1 VNRSNTARS
10 GLVAIV
16 GRPNVGKSTLINA
29 LVGEKISI
37 VSSKPHTT
45 RHRILGVLNRG
56 ASQAVFVDTPGHARR
71 SQHALHRLMARVI
84 HQSLE
89 NCDLALLMIEA
100 KRATEEDERLFELLE
115 PRADRTV
122 LVLNKI
128 DELKA
133 RAELLPRLRAL
144 EKRPFAAFVPIS
156 AKSGDNLPTLVDAIF
171 AHLPE
176 GPALYPLDM
185 TTNRDLRFRAG
196 EIVREQLFEQLRQ
209 EVPYG
214 LTVEIEH
221 MQKHDDDGRWIVHA
235 LIWLER
241 ESHKPIVIGKEG
253 RQLKSVGRA
262 ARIELCKL
270 LDGKVHLELW
280 AKVREH
286 WADSEQELQ
295 RLGFD
300 SA

>member
-1 VNRSNTARS
+1 MNRNSIARS
-10 GLVAIV
+10 GQVAIV

-56 ASQAVFVDTPGHARR
+56 DSQAVFVDTPGHTQR

-89 NCDLALLMIEA
+89 DCDLAVFMIEA
-100 KRATEEDERLFELLE
+100 KRMTDEDERLFALLE
-115 PRADRTV
+115 PRGDRTI
-122 LVLNKI
+122 LVINKI
-128 DELKA
+128 DELKG

-144 EKRPFAAFVPIS
+144 EKRPVAAFVPIS
-156 AKSGDNLPTLVDAIF
+156 AKSGDNLKTLVDTIF
-171 AHLPE
+171 THLPE
-176 GPALYPLDM
+176 GPALYPVDM
-185 TTNRDLRFRAG
+185 TTNRDLRFRAA

-214 LTVEIEH
+214 SAVEIEH
-221 MQKHDDDGRWIVHA
+221 MQKQEDGRWLVHA

-253 RQLKSVGRA
+253 QQLKRVGQASRL
-262 ARIELCKL
+262 ELCKL
-270 LDGKVHLELW
+270 LGDRVHLELW

-286 WADSEQELQ
+286 WSDNEQELQ

-300 SA
+300 SL

>member
-1 VNRSNTARS
+1 
-10 GLVAIV
+10 LIAIV

-56 ASQAVFVDTPGHARR
+56 DSQAVFVDTPGHTRR

-84 HQSLE
+84 NQSLE
-89 NCDLALLMIEA
+89 DCDLAILMIEA
-100 KRATEEDERLFELLE
+100 KRTTAEDERLFELLE
-115 PRADRTV
+115 PRGDRTI
-122 LVLNKI
+122 LVLNKL

-133 RAELLPRLRAL
+133 RTELLPRLHAL
-144 EKRPFAAFVPIS
+144 EKKPFAAFVPIS
-156 AKSGDNLPTLVDAIF
+156 AKTGDNLPELVDTIF

-176 GPALYPLDM
+176 GPALYPADM
-185 TTNRDLRFRAG
+185 TTNRDLRFRAA

-221 MQKHDDDGRWIVHA
+221 MQEQEDGRWLVHA

-253 RQLKSVGRA
+253 QQLKKVGQA
-262 ARIELCKL
+262 ARVELRKL
-270 LDGKVHLELW
+270 LGGRVHLELW

-286 WADSEQELQ
+286 WSDSEQELQ

-300 SA
+300 SV

>member
-1 VNRSNTARS
+1 VNRNSTARS

-16 GRPNVGKSTLINA
+16 GRPNVGKSTLINS

-56 ASQAVFVDTPGHARR
+56 DSQAVFVDTPGHTRR

-89 NCDLALLMIEA
+89 DADLAILMIEA
-100 KRATEEDERLFELLE
+100 KRTTGEDERLFALLE
-115 PRADRTV
+115 PRGARTI
-122 LVLNKI
+122 LVINKI
-128 DELKA
+128 DELKS
-133 RAELLPRLRAL
+133 RAELLPRLSAL
-144 EKRPFAAFVPIS
+144 AKRQFAAFVPIS
-156 AKSGDNLPTLVDAIF
+156 AKSGDNLPTLVDTII

-176 GPALYPLDM
+176 GPALYPVDM
-185 TTNRDLRFRAG
+185 TTNRDSRFRAA

-221 MQKHDDDGRWIVHA
+221 MQKDAEGRWLVHA

-253 RQLKSVGRA
+253 QQLKSVGQG
-262 ARIELCKL
+262 ARLELCKL
-270 LDGKVHLELW
+270 LGGRVHLELW
-280 AKVREH
+280 TKVREH
-286 WADSEQELQ
+286 WSDSEQELK

-300 SA
+300 SV

>member
-1 VNRSNTARS
+1 
-10 GLVAIV
+10 
-16 GRPNVGKSTLINA
+16 
-29 LVGEKISI
+29 
-37 VSSKPHTT
+37 
-45 RHRILGVLNRG
+45 
-56 ASQAVFVDTPGHARR
+56 
-71 SQHALHRLMARVI
+71 MARVI

-89 NCDLALLMIEA
+89 DCDLAMLMIEA
-100 KRATEEDERLFELLE
+100 KRTTEEDEQLFALLE
-115 PRADRTV
+115 PRGDRTI

-133 RAELLPRLRAL
+133 RAELLPRLHAL
-144 EKRPFAAFVPIS
+144 EKKPFAAFVPIS
-156 AKSGDNLPTLVDAIF
+156 AKSGDNLATLVDTIF
-171 AHLPE
+171 AHLPA
-176 GPALYPLDM
+176 GPALYPVDM
-185 TTNRDLRFRAG
+185 TTNRDLRFRAA

-221 MQKHDDDGRWIVHA
+221 MQKHDDGRWLVHA

-253 RQLKSVGRA
+253 QQLKSVGKA
-262 ARIELCKL
+262 ARVELRKL
-270 LDGKVHLELW
+270 LDGRVHLELW

>member
-1 VNRSNTARS
+1 MNRNSTARS

-56 ASQAVFVDTPGHARR
+56 DSQAVFVDTPGHTQR

-89 NCDLALLMIEA
+89 DCDLAILMIEA
-100 KRATEEDERLFELLE
+100 KRTTAEDERLFALLE
-115 PRADRTV
+115 PRGDRTI

-133 RAELLPRLRAL
+133 RAELLPRLHAL
-144 EKRPFAAFVPIS
+144 EKRPVAAFVPIS
-156 AKSGDNLPTLVDAIF
+156 AKSGDNLAVLVDTIF

-185 TTNRDLRFRAG
+185 TTNRDLRFRAA

-214 LTVEIEH
+214 SAVEIEH
-221 MQKHDDDGRWIVHA
+221 MQKQEDGRWLVHA

-253 RQLKSVGRA
+253 QQLKKVGQA
-262 ARIELCKL
+262 ARLELREL
-270 LDGKVHLELW
+270 LGGRVHLELW
-280 AKVREH
+280 VKVREH
-286 WADSEQELQ
+286 WADNEQELQ

-300 SA
+300 SL

>member
-1 VNRSNTARS
+1 VTLDNTPRS

-56 ASQAVFVDTPGHARR
+56 ESQAVFVDTPGHTRR
-71 SQHALHRLMARVI
+71 SHHALHRLMARVI

-89 NCDLALLMIEA
+89 DCDLALLMIEA
-100 KRATEEDERLFELLE
+100 KRTTEEDEQLFALLE
-115 PRADRTV
+115 PRGDRTI

-133 RAELLPRLRAL
+133 RAELLPRLQAL
-144 EKRPFAAFVPIS
+144 EKKPFAAFVPIS
-156 AKSGDNLPTLVDAIF
+156 ARSGDNLSALVDTIF
-171 AHLPE
+171 AHLPA
-176 GPALYPLDM
+176 GPALYPVDM
-185 TTNRDLRFRAG
+185 TTNRDLRFRAA

-221 MQKHDDDGRWIVHA
+221 MRKEDDGRWLVHA

-253 RQLKSVGRA
+253 QQLKSVGRA
-262 ARIELCKL
+262 ARIELRKL
-270 LDGKVHLELW
+270 LDGRVHLELW

>member
-1 VNRSNTARS
+1 VSLNSTARS

-56 ASQAVFVDTPGHARR
+56 ASQAVFVDTPGHMRR
-71 SQHALHRLMARVI
+71 SQHALHRLMARAI

-89 NCDLALLMIEA
+89 DCDLAILMIEA
-100 KRATEEDERLFELLE
+100 KRTTEEDERLFALLE
-115 PRADRTV
+115 PRGDRTI

-133 RAELLPRLRAL
+133 RAELLPRLHAL

-156 AKSGDNLPTLVDAIF
+156 ARSGDNLPALVDTIF
-171 AHLPE
+171 AHLPA
-176 GPALYPLDM
+176 GPALYPVDM
-185 TTNRDLRFRAG
+185 TTNRDLRFRAA

-221 MQKHDDDGRWIVHA
+221 LQKHDDGRWLVHA

-253 RQLKSVGRA
+253 QQLKSVGRA
-262 ARIELCKL
+262 ARIELRKL
-270 LDGKVHLELW
+270 LDGRVHLELW

-286 WADSEQELQ
+286 WADNEQELQ

>member
-1 VNRSNTARS
+1 VTLDNTPRS

-56 ASQAVFVDTPGHARR
+56 ESQAVFVDTPGHTRR
-71 SQHALHRLMARVI
+71 SHHALHRLMARVI

-89 NCDLALLMIEA
+89 DCDLALLMIEA
-100 KRATEEDERLFELLE
+100 KRTTEEDEQLFALLE
-115 PRADRTV
+115 PRGDRTI

-133 RAELLPRLRAL
+133 RAELLPRLQAL
-144 EKRPFAAFVPIS
+144 EKKPFAAFVPIS
-156 AKSGDNLPTLVDAIF
+156 ARSGDNLSALVDTIF
-171 AHLPE
+171 AHLPA
-176 GPALYPLDM
+176 GPALYPVDM
-185 TTNRDLRFRAG
+185 TTNRDLRFRAA

-221 MQKHDDDGRWIVHA
+221 MRKEDDGRWLVHA

-241 ESHKPIVIGKEG
+241 ESHKPIVIGKAG
-253 RQLKSVGRA
+253 QQLKSVGRA
-262 ARIELCKL
+262 ARIELRKL
-270 LDGKVHLELW
+270 LDGRVHLELW

>member
-1 VNRSNTARS
+1 MNRNSTARS

-16 GRPNVGKSTLINA
+16 GRPNVGKSTLINS

-56 ASQAVFVDTPGHARR
+56 DSQAVFVDTPGHTRR

-89 NCDLALLMIEA
+89 DADLAILMIEA
-100 KRATEEDERLFELLE
+100 KRTTGEDERLFALLE
-115 PRADRTV
+115 PRGARTI
-122 LVLNKI
+122 LVINKI
-128 DELKA
+128 DELKS
-133 RAELLPRLRAL
+133 RAELLPRLSAL
-144 EKRPFAAFVPIS
+144 AKRQFAAFVPIS
-156 AKSGDNLPTLVDAIF
+156 AKSGDNLPTLVDTII

-176 GPALYPLDM
+176 GPALYPVDM
-185 TTNRDLRFRAG
+185 TTNRDSRFRAA

-221 MQKHDDDGRWIVHA
+221 MQKDAEGRWLVHA

-253 RQLKSVGRA
+253 QQLKSVGQG
-262 ARIELCKL
+262 ARLELCKL
-270 LDGKVHLELW
+270 LGGRVHLELW
-280 AKVREH
+280 TKVREH
-286 WADSEQELQ
+286 WSDSEQELK

-300 SA
+300 SV

>member
-1 VNRSNTARS
+1 VTLDNTPRS

-56 ASQAVFVDTPGHARR
+56 ESQAVFVDTPGHTRR
-71 SQHALHRLMARVI
+71 SHHALHRLMARVI

-89 NCDLALLMIEA
+89 DCDLALLMIEA
-100 KRATEEDERLFELLE
+100 KRTTEEDEQLFALLE
-115 PRADRTV
+115 PRGDRTI

-133 RAELLPRLRAL
+133 RAELLPRLQAL
-144 EKRPFAAFVPIS
+144 EKKPFAAFVPIS
-156 AKSGDNLPTLVDAIF
+156 ARSGDNVSALVDTIF
-171 AHLPE
+171 AHLPA
-176 GPALYPLDM
+176 GPALYPVDM
-185 TTNRDLRFRAG
+185 TTNRDLRFRAA

-221 MQKHDDDGRWIVHA
+221 MRKEDDGRWLVHA

-253 RQLKSVGRA
+253 QQLKSVGRA
-262 ARIELCKL
+262 ARIELRKL
-270 LDGKVHLELW
+270 LDGRVHLELW

>member
-1 VNRSNTARS
+1 VTLNNTPRS

-56 ASQAVFVDTPGHARR
+56 ASQAVFVDTPGHTRR

-89 NCDLALLMIEA
+89 DCDLALLMIEA
-100 KRATEEDERLFELLE
+100 KRTTEEDEQLFELLE
-115 PRADRTV
+115 PRGERTI

-133 RAELLPRLRAL
+133 RAELLPRLHAL
-144 EKRPFAAFVPIS
+144 EKKPFAAFVPIS
-156 AKSGDNLPTLVDAIF
+156 AKSGDNLATLVETIF
-171 AHLPE
+171 AHLPA
-176 GPALYPLDM
+176 GPALYPIDM
-185 TTNRDLRFRAG
+185 TTNRDLRFRAA

-214 LTVEIEH
+214 LAVEIEH
-221 MQKHDDDGRWIVHA
+221 MQKHDDGRWLVHA

-241 ESHKPIVIGKEG
+241 ESHKPIVIGKDG
-253 RQLKSVGRA
+253 QQLKSVGRA
-262 ARIELCKL
+262 ARIELRKL
-270 LDGKVHLELW
+270 LDGRVHLELW

>member
-1 VNRSNTARS
+1 
-10 GLVAIV
+10 
-16 GRPNVGKSTLINA
+16 
-29 LVGEKISI
+29 
-37 VSSKPHTT
+37 
-45 RHRILGVLNRG
+45 VLNRG
-56 ASQAVFVDTPGHARR
+56 DSQAVFVDTPGHTQR

-89 NCDLALLMIEA
+89 DCDLAVLMIEA
-100 KRATEEDERLFELLE
+100 KRTTDEDERLFALLE
-115 PRADRTV
+115 PRGDRTI

-133 RAELLPRLRAL
+133 PVELLPRLHAL
-144 EKRPFAAFVPIS
+144 EKRPVAAFVPIS
-156 AKSGDNLPTLVDAIF
+156 AKSGDNLAVLVDTIF

-185 TTNRDLRFRAG
+185 TTNRDLRFRAA

-214 LTVEIEH
+214 SAVEIEH
-221 MQKHDDDGRWIVHA
+221 MQKQEDGGWLVHA

-253 RQLKSVGRA
+253 QQLKKVGQA
-262 ARIELCKL
+262 ARLQLRELL
-270 LDGKVHLELW
+270 GGRVHLELW
-280 AKVREH
+280 VKVREH
-286 WADSEQELQ
+286 WADNEQELQ

-300 SA
+300 SL

>member
-1 VNRSNTARS
+1 MNLNSSARS

-56 ASQAVFVDTPGHARR
+56 ASQAVFVDTPAHTRR

-89 NCDLALLMIEA
+89 NCDLAILMIEA
-100 KRATEEDERLFELLE
+100 KRTTEEDERLFALLE
-115 PRADRTV
+115 PRGDRTI

-133 RAELLPRLRAL
+133 RAELLPRLHAL
-144 EKRPFAAFVPIS
+144 EKKPFAAFVPIS

-176 GPALYPLDM
+176 GPALYPVDM
-185 TTNRDLRFRAG
+185 TTNRDLRFRAA
-196 EIVREQLFEQLRQ
+196 EVVREQLFEQLRQ

-221 MQKHDDDGRWIVHA
+221 MQKDDDGRWIVHA

-253 RQLKSVGRA
+253 QQLKSVGRA
-262 ARIELCKL
+262 ARIELRKL
-270 LDGKVHLELW
+270 LDGRVHLELW

>member
-1 VNRSNTARS
+1 VNLDSTARS

-56 ASQAVFVDTPGHARR
+56 TSQAVFVDTPGHTRR

-89 NCDLALLMIEA
+89 DCDLAILMIEA
-100 KRATEEDERLFELLE
+100 KRTTEEDERLFELLE
-115 PRADRTV
+115 SRGDRTI

-133 RAELLPRLRAL
+133 RAELLPRLSAL
-144 EKRPFAAFVPIS
+144 EKKPFAAFVPVS
-156 AKSGDNLPTLVDAIF
+156 AKSGDNLPTLVDTIF

-176 GPALYPLDM
+176 GPALYPIDM
-185 TTNRDLRFRAG
+185 TTNRDLRFRAA

-221 MQKHDDDGRWIVHA
+221 MQKHEDGRWLVHA

-253 RQLKSVGRA
+253 QQLKSVGTA
-262 ARIELCKL
+262 ARAELRKL
-270 LDGKVHLELW
+270 LDGRVHLELW

>member
-1 VNRSNTARS
+1 MSLNSTARS

-56 ASQAVFVDTPGHARR
+56 ASQAVFVDTPGHMRR
-71 SQHALHRLMARVI
+71 SQHALHRLMARAI

-89 NCDLALLMIEA
+89 DCDLAILMIEA
-100 KRATEEDERLFELLE
+100 KRTTEEDERLFALLE
-115 PRADRTV
+115 PRGDRTI

-133 RAELLPRLRAL
+133 RAELLPRLHAL

-156 AKSGDNLPTLVDAIF
+156 ARSGDNLPALVDTIF
-171 AHLPE
+171 AHLPA
-176 GPALYPLDM
+176 GPALYPVDM
-185 TTNRDLRFRAG
+185 TTNRDLRFRAA

-221 MQKHDDDGRWIVHA
+221 LQKHDDGRWLVHA

-253 RQLKSVGRA
+253 QQLKSVGRA
-262 ARIELCKL
+262 ARIELRKL
-270 LDGKVHLELW
+270 LDGRVHLELW

-286 WADSEQELQ
+286 WADNEQELQ